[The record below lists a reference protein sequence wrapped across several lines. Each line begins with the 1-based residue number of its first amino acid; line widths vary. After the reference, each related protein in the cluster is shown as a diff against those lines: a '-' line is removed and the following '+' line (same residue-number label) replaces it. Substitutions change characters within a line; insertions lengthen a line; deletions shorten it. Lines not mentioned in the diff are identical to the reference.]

1 MTPLRRKGFL
11 VRALLWAQL
20 AAACL
25 AGDTTVFLPGTTLLL
40 SGDISVAVDASGTTA
55 NILTESVTLPVIVAP
70 GAGLELAVVPP
81 AACQTQLLSFATIL
95 CTTKADFTGVQVYK
109 NSINISTWLF
119 ANRSYSNL
127 SIFCTGL
134 PPATAVA
141 SCAGRQIFSNSTL
154 VPALISLQATHSNV
168 TLHLSSSA
176 PYWITPEFGWGTTD
190 NPTVIQ
196 GFVYMLS
203 DSPHAYTWFDFRA
216 SGSLI
221 SVPDNATL
229 KFRRIATT
237 NMNLGSDTQFPAS
250 GFIGYYFNIQR
261 GAGVRFSSYE
271 SINVL
276 PRDVFGEWG
285 VTG

>member
-70 GAGLELAVVPP
+70 GVGLELSVVPP

-95 CTTKADFTGVQVYK
+95 CTTKADFTGVQVRERLLGQVYK
-109 NSINISTWLF
+109 NSINISTWQF

-154 VPALISLQATHSNV
+154 VPAL
-168 TLHLSSSA
+168 
-176 PYWITPEFGWGTTD
+176 
-190 NPTVIQ
+190 

-229 KFRRIATT
+229 KFRYAVPC
-237 NMNLGSDTQFPAS
+237 PALQLS
-250 GFIGYYFNIQR
+250 L
-261 GAGVRFSSYE
+261 AS
-271 SINVL
+271 
-276 PRDVFGEWG
+276 
-285 VTG
+285 